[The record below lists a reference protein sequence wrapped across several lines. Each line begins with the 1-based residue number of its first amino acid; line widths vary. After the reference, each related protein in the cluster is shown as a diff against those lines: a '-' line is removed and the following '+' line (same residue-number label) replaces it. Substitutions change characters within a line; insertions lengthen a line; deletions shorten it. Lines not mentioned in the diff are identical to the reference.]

1 MTVSVPLPD
10 ELAHRLEAEAARRGM
25 TPAELA
31 AEVIRDHVPVEAN
44 GAQAGDVLEAYF
56 GTGDS
61 GDQQPFDIKRI
72 RREAAD
78 RKLAEGA

>member
-1 MTVSVPLPD
+1 
-10 ELAHRLEAEAARRGM
+10 M

-31 AEVIRDHVPVEAN
+31 AEVIRDHVPVEGN
-44 GAQAGDVLEAYF
+44 GVHAGDALELYF
-56 GTGDS
+56 GIGDS
-61 GDQQPFDIKRI
+61 KDQEPFDIKRI

>member
-1 MTVSVPLPD
+1 LPD

-31 AEVIRDHVPVEAN
+31 AEVIRDHVPAEAE
-44 GAQAGDVLEAYF
+44 GAEAGAALDASVAV
-56 GTGDS
+56 GDS
-61 GDQQPFDIKRI
+61 GTQEPLDIKRI

>member
-1 MTVSVPLPD
+1 MSVSVPLPD

-31 AEVIRDHVPVEAN
+31 AEVIRDHVPAEGEGSES
-44 GAQAGDVLEAYF
+44 GAALEAFF
-56 GTGDS
+56 GVGDS
-61 GDQQPFDIKRI
+61 GTQDPFDIKRI
-72 RREAAD
+72 RRDAAD

>member
-1 MTVSVPLPD
+1 MSVPLPD

-31 AEVIRDHVPVEAN
+31 AEVIRDHVPAE
-44 GAQAGDVLEAYF
+44 GEGSDAGVALEAFF
-56 GTGDS
+56 GVGDS
-61 GDQQPFDIKRI
+61 GDSEPFDIKRI
-72 RREAAD
+72 RQEAAE